1 MRSKYLETNSGSFF
15 KEEPTITSQEID
27 VTSSGDTT
35 AAVYVPAGS
44 YVTRCALLAT
54 ATVAGGDID
63 LGDGDT
69 ADRFLDGVT
78 TIAINDIVQS
88 GLGSAVGAD
97 PRTGHYYS
105 SADSIDVT
113 TNASATTGSVKV
125 LVWYYN

>member
-1 MRSKYLETNSGSFF
+1 MRSKYIETNSGSFF
-15 KEEPTITSQEID
+15 KEEPTIVSQEID
-27 VTSSGDTT
+27 ATATNTTT

-54 ATVAGGDID
+54 ATVSGADID

-78 TIAINDIVQS
+78 DIAINDIVQS

-113 TNASATTGSVKV
+113 TNIIGTSGSVKV